1 MVTGQLHMQ
10 IPQDMYGSTWNKDSV
25 TVRETELGLW
35 SEMGLDGSIELE
47 RLRHR
52 PKVVPLHCNKWIT
65 RTNFSFPWDLWRGRL
80 DCVGLSR
87 VLKWT

>member
-25 TVRETELGLW
+25 TVRGETELGLW

-52 PKVVPLHCNKWIT
+52 PKVVSCIVT
-65 RTNFSFPWDLWRGRL
+65 SG
-80 DCVGLSR
+80 
-87 VLKWT
+87 